1 MESKST
7 TQKILTQP
15 VSSKHRHWKGYNPK
29 NYTMRAI
36 LVDDEP
42 DGIRTLQKMLERHC
56 PHVTVVA
63 TCNGAARAKEQ
74 LELLRPDVIFLD
86 IQMPGKSGL
95 ELLTE
100 LTESSINEFEVIFVT
115 AHNEYM
121 LQALQYSAADY
132 LLKPVDEDRLI
143 EAVQRVEKRLEAGKQ
158 EEWTETLLHN
168 LSKAGNPS
176 EMRLC
181 LPTLKGFIVL
191 KLDEIVY
198 CEAERSYTVFHLAG
212 NKTVTVSKS
221 LIEYDTI
228 LKDTSFFRIHKS
240 FLINL
245 HHVREYQRG
254 EGGMVIMSD
263 NAEIEVSRRKKEQFL
278 LKVKEIFRY

>member
-1 MESKST
+1 MVIK
-7 TQKILTQP
+7 
-15 VSSKHRHWKGYNPK
+15 
-29 NYTMRAI
+29 AI
-36 LVDDEP
+36 IVDDEP
-42 DGIRTLQKMLERHC
+42 DGIRALKKMLELHC
-56 PHVTVVA
+56 PNVEVAA
-63 TCNGAARAKEQ
+63 TCSNAIAAKHQIKELQ
-74 LELLRPDVIFLD
+74 PDVVFLD

-100 LTESSINEFEVIFVT
+100 LPSKNFEIIFVT

-143 EAVQRVEKRLEAGKQ
+143 EAVQRVENRLETGKK
-158 EEWTETLLHN
+158 EGMTEALLHN
-168 LSKAGNPS
+168 LSKTGNPS

-191 KLDEIVY
+191 KLDEIIY
-198 CEAERSYTVFHLAG
+198 CEAERSYTVFHLEK
-212 NKTVTVSKS
+212 NKTVIVSKP
-221 LIEYDTI
+221 LLDYENL
-228 LKDTSFFRIHKS
+228 LKDTSFLRIHKS

-263 NAEIEVSRRKKEQFL
+263 DAEIEVSRRKKDQFL
-278 LKVKEIFRY
+278 LKIKEAFRY